1 MEQELRRW
9 IQQTPGERETLLQ
22 LFPDLELDY
31 KNVREANHALAYFA
45 EAFLNGPEL
54 VQLALSI
61 LNFDFE
67 GEQKAVVANLKAIVE
82 KYANLD
88 LEIDKGGLYSYAE
101 GVSFQSGFYL
111 STGILWYD
119 CHPVWRQ

>member
-1 MEQELRRW
+1 M
-9 IQQTPGERETLLQ
+9 
-22 LFPDLELDY
+22 
-31 KNVREANHALAYFA
+31 REANHALAYFA

-67 GEQKAVVANLKAIVE
+67 GEQKTVVANLKAIVE

-88 LEIDKGGLYSYAE
+88 LEIDKEVFTAMLKEYRSK
-101 GVSFQSGFYL
+101 VDSTYL
-111 STGILWYD
+111 PEFMVRLPPGMAAMTRLMWTA
-119 CHPVWRQ
+119 CMQVRN

>member
-1 MEQELRRW
+1 MA
-9 IQQTPGERETLLQ
+9 TTDA

-88 LEIDKGGLYSYAE
+88 LEIDKEVFTAMLKW
-101 GVSFQSGFYL
+101 
-111 STGILWYD
+111 ILPIYRNFMVRLPPGMAAMTRLMWTA
-119 CHPVWRQ
+119 CMQVRN